1 MFTSMFQINV
11 IFRNDIESDYSVL
24 NENELGNVRV
34 QIIVELRL

>member
-11 IFRNDIESDYSVL
+11 IFRHDIESDYSIL